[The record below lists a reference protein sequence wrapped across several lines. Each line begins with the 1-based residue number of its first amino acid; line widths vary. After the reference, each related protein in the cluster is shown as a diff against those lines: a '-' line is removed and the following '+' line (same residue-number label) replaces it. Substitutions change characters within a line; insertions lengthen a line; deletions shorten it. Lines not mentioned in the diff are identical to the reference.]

1 MRLRDLAL
9 SLDASLK
16 EPLVLQIT
24 RTIATAIRNGRLKPG
39 VALPGSRQLAEELGV
54 HRNTVI
60 AALKE
65 LEAEGWIE
73 SRQGSGTFV
82 SERLPDLTPYR
93 WGKVRKASTPAHQA
107 GFDIPTNM
115 NPITAPVV
123 AVMNMV
129 EGLPDVRQAP
139 TEAMAKAYQRAIRLH
154 GDELLQYGEPKGNLT
169 FRRTLAAMLSER
181 RGLVVDPE
189 QILVTRGSRMGLDL
203 VVLSLFQKGG
213 VVAVEDPGNRAAWE
227 TIQQSAGATIR
238 PIPVDAEGLDTDA
251 LEALC
256 QKEKV
261 GMLYLTP
268 HHQYPTTVTLSPG
281 RRMKL
286 LELAQ
291 RHRMAI
297 LEDDYDYEYHY
308 DSRPLLPLAS
318 GDPTG
323 QVIYMSSMSKL
334 IAPGVRLGFLVA
346 PKDLTDRLARVRL
359 RMDWQGD
366 RVLEWSIAEL
376 IRDGDLARHIRKVR
390 KLYEDRRDY
399 LVARLQEEMGDR
411 LHFDIPKGGLALWA
425 KGAKG
430 FDMDAWIRECR
441 VRGLFLHPGR
451 HFSFTGKDLAMTRIG
466 FADFEE
472 AQLDDAARRMNAAL
486 VQVEG

>member
-9 SLDASLK
+9 SLDPSRK

-73 SRQGSGTFV
+73 SRQGSGTYV
-82 SERLPDLTPYR
+82 SERLPDLTPTR
-93 WGKVRKASTPAHQA
+93 WGKVRKASTPAQQA

-139 TEAMAKAYQRAIRLH
+139 TDAMAKAYQRAIRLH

-203 VVLSLFQKGG
+203 VTLTLFQKGG
-213 VVAVEDPGNRAAWE
+213 LVAVEDPGNRAAWE
-227 TIQQSAGATIR
+227 TIQQSAAVTLR
-238 PIPVDAEGLDTDA
+238 PVPVDEQGLDTDA
-251 LEALC
+251 LEAML
-256 QKEKV
+256 QKEKISL
-261 GMLYLTP
+261 LYLTP
-268 HHQYPTTVTLSPG
+268 HHQFPTTVTLSPA

-308 DSRPLLPLAS
+308 DNRPILPLAS

-323 QVIYMSSMSKL
+323 QVIYMSSLSKL

-346 PKDLTDRLARVRL
+346 PRDLIDRLARVRL

-366 RVLEWSIAEL
+366 RVLEWSVAEL

-390 KLYEDRRDY
+390 RLYEERRDF
-399 LVARLQEEMGDR
+399 LARRLEEEMEGRLQFE
-411 LHFDIPKGGLALWA
+411 IPKGGLALWA
-425 KGAKG
+425 RGAKG
-430 FDMDAWIRECR
+430 LDLDAWVRECR

-451 HFSFTGKDLAMTRIG
+451 HFSFQGRDIPMTRIG
-466 FADFEE
+466 FSEFEE

-486 VQVEG
+486 VALGP